1 MSGTA
6 RTRTAPP
13 GVRPAFRAEE
23 LEGIADAVGTPTYVY
38 AGPILDEAAG
48 RWIRAAGDPRRV
60 YFAAKANTN
69 LGVLARLERTGIGI
83 EVATP
88 GERARAERA
97 GFPAERILVGGVP
110 KTETDV
116 RDAVAAGLALVV
128 LQAEH
133 EVEAAVGAAHPDRP
147 IRVGVRVRPGI
158 VAGAHPSLETGRI
171 DAKFGYGP
179 EEVPEIW
186 ARLAATDGLEP
197 EVLAVHLGSG
207 IEGLVPW
214 ERALDVLLDLVDTLG
229 AAGPPVR
236 ELDLGGGL
244 GVDYASDDDPDP
256 EELVRRVDERLAGTG
271 LASRFEP
278 GRSITA
284 RAGVLLTRVLYRRE
298 RGGAPAVVCDAGFT
312 DFGRYALYGAQH
324 RIEAVRGAAASGA
337 PTVDVLGPTCESG
350 DVLGTGRALHDVRPG
365 DLLIVRDVGAYGFV
379 MASNYNS
386 RPRPAEVMLDPDLP
400 PDGFTVIRDRETLP
414 DLWRGEVT
422 A

>member
-1 MSGTA
+1 MSGPI
-6 RTRTAPP
+6 RP
-13 GVRPAFRAEE
+13 GEAASGGRRAFPAEALEE
-23 LEGIADAVGTPTYVY
+23 IAGAVGTPTYVY
-38 AGPILDEAAG
+38 SGAVLSEAAG

-69 LGVLARLERTGIGI
+69 LGVLARLERTGMGI

-88 GERARAERA
+88 GERARALQA
-97 GFPAERILVGGVP
+97 GFPPERILVGGVP
-110 KTETDV
+110 KTAADV
-116 RDAVAAGLALVV
+116 RDAVGAGLALVV

-133 EVEAAVGAAHPDRP
+133 EVEAAVAAARP
-147 IRVGVRVRPGI
+147 ERPTRVGVRVRPGI

-179 EEVPEIW
+179 EEVPAIW
-186 ARLAATDGLEP
+186 ARLGAADGLEP

-207 IEGLVPW
+207 IEGLEPW
-214 ERALDVLLDLVDTLG
+214 ERALDVLLDRVEAL
-229 AAGPPVR
+229 AATGSPVR

-244 GVDYASDDDPDP
+244 GVDYATDGDPDP
-256 EELVRRVDERLAGTG
+256 AALVRRVDERLQDTG

-284 RAGVLLTRVLYRRE
+284 RSGVLLTRVLYRRE
-298 RGGAPAVVCDAGFT
+298 RDGAPAVICDAGFT

-324 RIEAVRGAAASGA
+324 RIEPVRSAAASGA

-350 DVLGTGRALHDVRPG
+350 DVLGTGRALHEVRPG
-365 DLLIVRDVGAYGFV
+365 ELLIVRDVGAYGFV

-386 RPRPAEVMLDPDLP
+386 RPRPAEVLLDA
-400 PDGFTVIRDRETLP
+400 DGFSVVRDRETLP
-414 DLWRGEVT
+414 DLWRGEKT
-422 A
+422 G